1 MAERER
7 PLSGGYEVGFG
18 KPPAGTQFRKGVS
31 GNPKGRPKG
40 ARNVSSVLA
49 KLCRERVNVVIN
61 GKTRSLTSLEAL
73 LMRLRASALSGDL
86 KANREFLYAL
96 RAFPEPIDAAPVS
109 AASSER
115 DEAALRSFIE
125 RLRNSEDLSGPEEEK

>member
-1 MAERER
+1 MANQKR
-7 PLSGGYEVGFG
+7 PLTSDYEVGFG
-18 KPPAGTQFRKGVS
+18 RPPASTQFRKGVS

-40 ARNVSSVLA
+40 ARSVSSVLE
-49 KLCRERVNVVIN
+49 KLCRERVTVTIN
-61 GKTRSLTSLEAL
+61 GKPRNMTSLEAL

-86 KANREFLYAL
+86 KANREFLNAL
-96 RAFPEPIDAAPVS
+96 RAFPEPIEAAPVS

-125 RLRNSEDLSGPEEEK
+125 RLRNSEDLVGPEEQK